1 MNDTV
6 RPELSKKSEYWIP
19 KHRYYEL
26 KHFCQQYPEWKAARA
41 WIDGF
46 SDSQQLG
53 DRVQTSTLADRTADS
68 AQLRIV
74 YSDRIDMVD
83 NAAEQADPELA
94 YFIRK
99 GVTEGY
105 SYEALRLRFNMPCG
119 RETYYDRYRKFFWH
133 LHLARN

>member
-1 MNDTV
+1 MNGTV
-6 RPELSKKSEYWIP
+6 RPEVSKKNDYWIP

-41 WIDGF
+41 RIDGY
-46 SDSQQLG
+46 SGSQQLG
-53 DRVQTSTLADRTADS
+53 DRVQTSSLADQTADS
-68 AQLRIV
+68 AHLRIV
-74 YSDRIDMVD
+74 YSNRIEMVD
-83 NAAEQADPELA
+83 KAAEQADPDLA

-133 LHLARN
+133 LNLARN